1 MLDLFSVLM
10 EKKNLCVKQSDFSIE
25 HILNRA
31 GENTA
36 TTTRR
41 KPEIQDLR
49 ELSFLHHWQG
59 CSSPQFIP
67 QSSVNVQSHSQHLS
81 WLQYTRY
88 HPPKLPRPLRLGPAK
103 RTPGR
108 LPRVPF
114 TVEQLTALEDAYK
127 ISSYL
132 SSEDANN
139 LAKKLN
145 LSCVRVKIWFQN
157 RRARERREKRNCDD
171 SANLQSENKEIN

>member
-1 MLDLFSVLM
+1 MLNLLSVVM
-10 EKKNLCVKQSDFSIE
+10 EKKNLCVKQSDFSID

-31 GENTA
+31 GENV
-36 TTTRR
+36 RR
-41 KPEIQDLR
+41 RHEIQ
-49 ELSFLHHWQG
+49 EVSFIDQWQG
-59 CSSPQFIP
+59 CSSQYHPEK
-67 QSSVNVQSHSQHLS
+67 SVDLHSHTPHLN

-88 HPPKLPRPLRLGPAK
+88 HPPKLPRPLRLGPVK

-114 TVEQLTALEDAYK
+114 TVEQLAALEEAYRV
-127 ISSYL
+127 STYL

-139 LAKKLN
+139 LAQKLN

-157 RRARERREKRNCDD
+157 RRARERRERRNCD
-171 SANLQSENKEIN
+171 SGTSPPCENKELN